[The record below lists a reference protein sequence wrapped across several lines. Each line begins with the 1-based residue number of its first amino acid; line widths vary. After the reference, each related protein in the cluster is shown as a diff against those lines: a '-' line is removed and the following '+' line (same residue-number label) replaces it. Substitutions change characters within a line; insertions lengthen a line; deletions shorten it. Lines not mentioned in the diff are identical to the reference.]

1 MMLEVSRNVDTKQ
14 DGEQKDWARLFYSLS
29 NKQFRRCL
37 VTTDLKRLK
46 DTICLELKLRAFNN
60 DAVPFESVELEV
72 KYEQQSNRAILR
84 ERKG

>member
-1 MMLEVSRNVDTKQ
+1 M
-14 DGEQKDWARLFYSLS
+14 
-29 NKQFRRCL
+29 
-37 VTTDLKRLK
+37 TTDLKRLV